1 MSKRVTA
8 PSGRRSR
15 FGFCPEHRILMAA
28 LPIAG
33 LVSLSRPAVAQDSAQ
48 TEPPP
53 TMAQPGTPEPMVDRS
68 ETTTTTVRTAPA
80 PERAAAPVDYHIA
93 RDAAR
98 SPALRAARTASA
110 DKSRYDLFNPTPRE
124 LMRPL
129 STDRPDVTESP
140 YTVDAGHFQV
150 ELSFFEYAR
159 DNGGNVDEW
168 DVLPFNVKV
177 GLTNNVDLELLVVP
191 YVSVDVDSPF
201 GRGDDGS
208 GFGPLTLRAKINL
221 WGNDGGGAPVD
232 LPSDFPGS
240 MRRRWD
246 DSAFALIP
254 YVRFPTGSDDVG
266 FSNDV
271 EFGLAAP
278 LSAPINQD
286 WDLTVMADLGVV
298 RGPEDGSYKLEFL
311 HTASVSRNL
320 GGRLGG
326 YGEYVGNFT
335 GREGTKYLASLGVG
349 LLYALGAD
357 AQLDAGVNVGLNDEA
372 EDFRFIT
379 GITFRR

>member
-1 MSKRVTA
+1 
-8 PSGRRSR
+8 
-15 FGFCPEHRILMAA
+15 MAA
-28 LPIAG
+28 SLSVAG
-33 LVSLSRPAVAQDSAQ
+33 LALTARPAAAQDPAQ
-48 TEPPP
+48 AEPPSA
-53 TMAQPGTPEPMVDRS
+53 AQPAAPEPMVDTT
-68 ETTTTTVRTAPA
+68 ETTTTTVRNGPA
-80 PERAAAPVDYHIA
+80 SNRGAGPADYHIA

-98 SPALRAARTASA
+98 SPALRAARTATA

-191 YVSVDVDSPF
+191 YVSVDVDNPF
-201 GRGDDGS
+201 GGGNDGS

-221 WGNDGGGAPVD
+221 WGNDGGGAPFD

-246 DSAFALIP
+246 DSAFALMP
-254 YVRFPTGSDDVG
+254 
-266 FSNDV
+266 
-271 EFGLAAP
+271 
-278 LSAPINQD
+278 
-286 WDLTVMADLGVV
+286 
-298 RGPEDGSYKLEFL
+298 
-311 HTASVSRNL
+311 
-320 GGRLGG
+320 
-326 YGEYVGNFT
+326 
-335 GREGTKYLASLGVG
+335 
-349 LLYALGAD
+349 
-357 AQLDAGVNVGLNDEA
+357 
-372 EDFRFIT
+372 
-379 GITFRR
+379 

>member
-1 MSKRVTA
+1 MSQALTA
-8 PSGRRSR
+8 AIAMTLSV
-15 FGFCPEHRILMAA
+15 
-28 LPIAG
+28 AG
-33 LVSLSRPAVAQDSAQ
+33 LVLPVRAAAAQDPPPA
-48 TEPPP
+48 EPPP
-53 TMAQPGTPEPMVDRS
+53 AQPAAPEPMVD
-68 ETTTTTVRTAPA
+68 TTEVARTTVRTSPDRTGTSGKASVDV
-80 PERAAAPVDYHIA
+80 AALNLSRIA
-93 RDAAR
+93 RDPAR
-98 SPALRAARTASA
+98 SPAGRQFRASPA
-110 DKSRYDLFNPTPRE
+110 DKSRYDLFNATPRE

-159 DNGGNVDEW
+159 DAGGNVDEW
-168 DVLPFNVKV
+168 DVLPFNVKA

-191 YVSVDVDSPF
+191 YVNVDVDNPF
-201 GRGDDGS
+201 GFGRDGS
-208 GFGPLTLRAKINL
+208 GFGPLTLRAKVNL
-221 WGNDGGGAPVD
+221 WGNDGGGAPFD
-232 LPSDFPGS
+232 LPSNFPGS
-240 MRRRWD
+240 VRERWG
-246 DSAFALIP
+246 DSAFALMP

-278 LSAPINQD
+278 LSTPINQD

-298 RGPEDGSYKLEFL
+298 RGPDDGSYKLEFL
-311 HTASVSRNL
+311 HTASFSRNL

-349 LLYALGAD
+349 LLYSLSRD

-379 GITFRR
+379 GISFRR